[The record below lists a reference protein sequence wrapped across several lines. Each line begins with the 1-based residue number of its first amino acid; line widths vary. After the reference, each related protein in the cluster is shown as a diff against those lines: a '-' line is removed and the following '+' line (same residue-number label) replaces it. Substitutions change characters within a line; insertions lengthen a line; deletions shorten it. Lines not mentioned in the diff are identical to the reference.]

1 MNTLS
6 DSTIEKAAAG
16 DMYAF
21 ERVYKETSG
30 FVFNSA
36 LRLCGRWQDAE
47 EVTQDIY
54 VKLFKNLRQYKS
66 GTAFK
71 SWLYRVTYNET
82 LNFIKKRKTE
92 KNKAEDLVQTVPAAS
107 LPEMDSKIEDEYT
120 HAVITAS
127 MRLLRSEFRAC
138 VIMREI
144 DGLSYQEIAQALG
157 IKINTVRTRLR
168 RAREKLVEIGKQ
180 VREGMSYEMRT
191 D

>member
-36 LRLCGRWQDAE
+36 LRLCLRWQDAE
-47 EVTQDIY
+47 EVTQNIY

-92 KNKAEDLVQTVPAAS
+92 KNKTDTLAHTAPAAGS
-107 LPEMDSKIEDEYT
+107 PEMDRTIEDEY
-120 HAVITAS
+120 ARFIISAS
-127 MRLLRSEFRAC
+127 IRLLPSEFRAC
-138 VIMREI
+138 VTLREI
-144 DGLSYQEIAQALG
+144 DGLSYQEIAQTLG

-168 RAREKLVEIGKQ
+168 RARKKLVEIGTQ
-180 VREGMSYEMRT
+180 MREGTSHEMQ
-191 D
+191 